1 MAFLIQ
7 LVTNLLLHFVFISI
21 AAYVIYLIV
30 DKWVTRSMRIRQEQ
44 NQLLRELIKTLHE
57 KK

>member
-7 LVTNLLLHFVFISI
+7 MVTNLLIQFAFISI
-21 AAYVIYLIV
+21 IAYVIYIIV
-30 DKWVTRSMRIRQEQ
+30 DKWITRSIRVRQEQ
-44 NQLLRELIKTLHE
+44 NKLLRELIKVIE

>member
-7 LVTNLLLHFVFISI
+7 LVTNLLIQFVFISI
-21 AAYVIYLIV
+21 IAYVIYLIV
-30 DKWVTRSMRIRQEQ
+30 DKWVTRSIQVRQEH
-44 NQLLRELIKTLHE
+44 NQLLRELIEVME

>member
-7 LVTNLLLHFVFISI
+7 MITNLLIQFVFISI
-21 AAYVIYLIV
+21 IAYVIYLIV
-30 DKWVTRSMRIRQEQ
+30 DKWITRSIRVRQEQ
-44 NQLLRELIKTLHE
+44 NQLLRELIRVMD

>member
-21 AAYVIYLIV
+21 AGYVIYLIV
-30 DKWVTRSMRIRQEQ
+30 DKWITRSIRVRQEQ
-44 NQLLRELIKTLHE
+44 NQLLRELIKVIHE

>member
-7 LVTNLLLHFVFISI
+7 MVTNLLIQFVFISI
-21 AAYVIYLIV
+21 IAYVIYLMV
-30 DKWVTRSMRIRQEQ
+30 DKWVSRSIRVRQEQ
-44 NQLLRELIKTLHE
+44 NQLLRELIKAME

>member
-7 LVTNLLLHFVFISI
+7 MITNLLIQFVFISI
-21 AAYVIYLIV
+21 IAYVIYIIV
-30 DKWVTRSMRIRQEQ
+30 DKWITRSIRVRQEQ
-44 NQLLRELIKTLHE
+44 NQLLRELIKVMD

>member
-30 DKWVTRSMRIRQEQ
+30 DKWITRSIRVRQEQ
-44 NQLLRELIKTLHE
+44 NQLLRELIKVIHD

>member
-7 LVTNLLLHFVFISI
+7 LVTNLLIQFVFISI
-21 AAYVIYLIV
+21 IAYVVYLVV
-30 DKWVTRSMRIRQEQ
+30 DKWITRSIRVRQEQ
-44 NQLLRELIKTLHE
+44 NQLLRELIKVIDN

>member
-7 LVTNLLLHFVFISI
+7 LVTNLLIQFVFISI
-21 AAYVIYLIV
+21 IAYVIYLIV
-30 DKWVTRSMRIRQEQ
+30 DKWITRSIRVRQEQ
-44 NQLLRELIKTLHE
+44 NQLLRELIKVME

>member
-30 DKWVTRSMRIRQEQ
+30 DKWITRSIRIRQEQ
-44 NQLLRELIKTLHE
+44 NQLLRELIKVIHD

>member
-7 LVTNLLLHFVFISI
+7 LITNLLIQFVFISI
-21 AAYVIYLIV
+21 IAYVIYLIV
-30 DKWVTRSMRIRQEQ
+30 DKWITRSIRVRQEH
-44 NQLLRELIKTLHE
+44 NQLLRELIKVIDE

>member
-7 LVTNLLLHFVFISI
+7 MVTNLLIQFVFISI
-21 AAYVIYLIV
+21 IAYVVYLIV
-30 DKWVTRSMRIRQEQ
+30 DKWISRSIQVKQEQ
-44 NQLLRELIKTLHE
+44 NQLLKELIRVME

>member
-7 LVTNLLLHFVFISI
+7 MITNLLIQFVFISI
-21 AAYVIYLIV
+21 IAYVIYLIV
-30 DKWVTRSMRIRQEQ
+30 DKWITRSIRVRQEQ
-44 NQLLRELIKTLHE
+44 NQLLRELIRVLD